1 MRRSYVFPDVV
12 KPVSNGMMIFI
23 NLVVKIPMILD
34 VVSMKV
40 INLFVLLTF
49 NLPPNSK
56 QEYQ

>member
-1 MRRSYVFPDVV
+1 MLPNVIES
-12 KPVSNGMMIFI
+12 VSNGVMIFI